1 MPPQSDQKLPPGSDH
16 VVEQATRLN
25 PKRYGRIPDSV
36 GLDPDLTHAAVR
48 VYWALSRSVFQG
60 NTASIGQRLIAK
72 LIHAKQETVS
82 VALRELEMNGHI
94 ETRREG
100 NRRPMYILL
109 SPIFGQKQ
117 GKEEV
122 LVSSPSGGQRLAS
135 VRKTA

>member
-1 MPPQSDQKLPPGSDH
+1 M
-16 VVEQATRLN
+16 
-25 PKRYGRIPDSV
+25 
-36 GLDPDLTHAAVR
+36 
-48 VYWALSRSVFQG
+48 FQG